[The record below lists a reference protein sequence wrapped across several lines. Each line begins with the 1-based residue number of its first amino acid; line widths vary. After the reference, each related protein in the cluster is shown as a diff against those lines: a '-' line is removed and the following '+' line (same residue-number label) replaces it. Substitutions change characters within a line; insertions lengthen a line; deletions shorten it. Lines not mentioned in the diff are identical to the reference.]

1 MSLAEQLTRA
11 FNALDDASSRNSQRV
26 LASLNDHITNLIR
39 QVGELEAKQPK
50 EVNAGKR
57 DKA

>member
-26 LASLNDHITNLIR
+26 LASLNDHIANLIR
-39 QVGELEAKQPK
+39 QVGELEAKQSEKKDGDK
-50 EVNAGKR
+50 E
-57 DKA
+57 

>member
-1 MSLAEQLTRA
+1 MSLSEQLTRA

-39 QVGELEAKQPK
+39 QVGELEAKQS
-50 EVNAGKR
+50 EER
-57 DKA
+57 DGDRE